1 MSQSTRKTVVIVGGH
16 GNVALHLAKQLS
28 STHKVLSIIRDPSHE
43 ADITATGASP
53 LVVSLENDSKDS
65 FTALFEKQSA
75 DVVVFSAGAGGKG
88 GEERTKKVDYEGAV
102 KIFDAIEGCGEGKRP
117 RLILVSA
124 VDVRDPEK
132 IPAHYTEEDKDRSEK
147 TRKAISAYMKWKYEA
162 DKDLVKRTNFKWTI
176 LRPGGLS
183 HESGTKKVSLGIT
196 HITTT
201 IPREDVAST
210 LALLVDRP
218 DAAGLALDVVGGDEP
233 LGEALDKAIKERV
246 TAWIG

>member
-1 MSQSTRKTVVIVGGH
+1 VIIVGGH

-28 STHKVLSIIRDPSHE
+28 PNHNVISITRDAAHE
-43 ADITATGASP
+43 SDITATGATP
-53 LVVSLENDSKDS
+53 HVISLEASPKES
-65 FTALFEKQSA
+65 FTTLFEKSKA

-88 GEERTKKVDYEGAV
+88 GEERTKAVDYGGAV
-102 KIFDAIEGCGEGKRP
+102 KIFDAIEGVKEDLRP

-132 IPAHYTEEDKDRSEK
+132 VPSHYTEEDKSRSER
-147 TRKAISAYMKWKYEA
+147 TRAAIGTYMKWKYEA
-162 DKDLVKRTNFKWTI
+162 DKNLVARTSFKWTI

-183 HESGTKKVSLGIT
+183 HEAGTGRVSLGIT

-201 IPREDVAST
+201 IPREDVAKT

-218 DAAGLALDVVGGDEP
+218 DASGLALDVVGGEEP
-233 LGEALDKAIKERV
+233 VGEALDKAVKNRV